1 MKQWLKSFAKEYGV
15 FILVMVLFFG
25 FFAPLTTIGSS
36 MNETLIDGD
45 ILMLRRTKTVERGD
59 IIQFQSDIKI
69 DEYHLSQLNWFQRL
83 TVGENMNLV
92 KRVVALPGEHVEM
105 IQGLIFIDGNKLEE
119 TYISH
124 QANEIYLD
132 FGIVPENTLF
142 VLGDNRPVSKDS
154 RSKDVGFVD
163 QDSVK
168 GRVTFRFWPLSR
180 IGNVHS

>member
-1 MKQWLKSFAKEYGV
+1 MKKWLKSFAKEYGV

-36 MNETLIDGD
+36 MNETLVDGD
-45 ILMLRRTKTVERGD
+45 ILMLRRTQNVERGD

-92 KRVVALPGEHVEM
+92 KRVIALPGEHVEM
-105 IQGLIFIDGNKLEE
+105 IEGQIFINGSKLEE
-119 TYISH
+119 SYITH
-124 QANEIYLD
+124 QATEIYLD
-132 FGIVPENTLF
+132 FGLVPDNALF

-168 GRVTFRFWPLSR
+168 GRVTFRFWPISR
-180 IGNVHS
+180 IGNVQP

>member
-1 MKQWLKSFAKEYGV
+1 MKQWFKSFAKEYGV

-45 ILMLRRTKTVERGD
+45 ILMLRRSHNVERGD
-59 IIQFQSDIKI
+59 IIQFQSAIKI

-92 KRVVALPGEHVEM
+92 KRVIALPGERVEM
-105 IQGLIFIDGNKLEE
+105 IEGRVFINGNKLEE

-124 QANEIYLD
+124 QATEMYRD
-132 FGIVPENTLF
+132 FGVVPDGTLF

-154 RSKDVGFVD
+154 RSEDVGFID
-163 QDSVK
+163 QTSVK
-168 GRVTFRFWPLSR
+168 GHVTFRFWPLSR
-180 IGNVHS
+180 IGNVQP

>member
-45 ILMLRRTKTVERGD
+45 ILMLRRTQNVERGD
-59 IIQFQSDIKI
+59 IVQFQSNIKI

-92 KRVVALPGEHVEM
+92 KRVIALPGEHVEM
-105 IQGLIFIDGNKLEE
+105 IQGEVFINGNKLEE
-119 TYISH
+119 AYISH
-124 QANEIYLD
+124 KATEIYLD
-132 FGIVPENTLF
+132 FGVVPDDTLL

-154 RSKDVGFVD
+154 RSKDVGFID

-168 GRVTFRFWPLSR
+168 GRITFRFWPISR